1 MSVFQPFR
9 GIRPQPESA
18 PAVACPPYD
27 VVNAV
32 EAKGLAGD
40 NELSFLRVIRPEIEL
55 ADGVDPYSQEV
66 YQQGRANWDRLQAE
80 GHFRQDSAPCFY
92 LYRLTMN
99 GRSQTGVVGQASVED
114 YYNDLIKKHELTRPD
129 KENDRVNHVRELNAQ
144 AEPVFLAYPSQ
155 AEINELVSSRTQA
168 VPEFSFTAEDAVTH
182 EWWTLDDAETTS
194 RLESLFAEVP
204 SFYVADGHHRTAAA
218 ARVGKERREN
228 NPDHHGNEAYNYLLA
243 VVFPDDQLEILDY
256 NRVVRDLN
264 GLSEEEFL
272 GQLAGEFEVGE
283 PMAEPVRPAGR
294 GEFGLY
300 LGGHWRKLQVK
311 DGSWDRTD
319 PIGRLDV
326 TLLSERVL
334 DNILGIADL
343 RRDKRIDFVGGI
355 RGPLELARRVDSGEM
370 AVAFLMHPVS
380 MEDLLA
386 IADAGQIMPPKTTW
400 FEPKLRSGLV
410 VRSLES
416 G

>member
-1 MSVFQPFR
+1 M
-9 GIRPQPESA
+9 
-18 PAVACPPYD
+18 ACPPYD

-40 NELSFLRVIRPEIEL
+40 NELSFLRVIRPDIEL
-55 ADGVDPYSQEV
+55 DDGVDPYSQEV
-66 YQQGRANWDRLQAE
+66 YQKGRTNWDRLQAE
-80 GHFRQDSAPCFY
+80 GHFRQDPEPCFY
-92 LYRLTMN
+92 LYRLTMD

-129 KENDRVNHVRELNAQ
+129 KEDDRVNHMRKLNAQ

-155 AEINELVSSRTQA
+155 TEIDELVSSCTQA
-168 VPEFSFTAEDAVTH
+168 DPECSFTAEGGVKH
-182 EWWTLDDAETTS
+182 EWWTLSDAATNS
-194 RLESLFAEVP
+194 RLESFFAKVA

-228 NPDHHGNEAYNYLLA
+228 NPDHHGHEPYNYLLA

-264 GLSEEEFL
+264 GLSEEAFL
-272 GQLAGEFEVGE
+272 GQLALDFEIGESMTE
-283 PMAEPVRPAGR
+283 PSRPEGR

-300 LGGHWRKLQVK
+300 LGGHWRKLHVK
-311 DGSWDRTD
+311 DGSWGRTD

-370 AVAFLMHPVS
+370 AVAFLLHPVS
-380 MEDLLA
+380 MKDLLA
-386 IADAGQIMPPKTTW
+386 IADSGQIMPPKTTW

-410 VRSLES
+410 VRSLE
-416 G
+416 GG